1 METSFPGADARPL
14 IRLALDEDVRTGDV
28 TCRFV
33 LPPGHRS
40 RARVVAKED
49 GILAGLPLLPLL
61 LEELDQVDPRSGA
74 PEVRWTARR
83 ADGDRF
89 AAGDVLLELE
99 GPTQALLELE
109 RTLLNFLQH
118 LCGVARS
125 ARQYQDA
132 AGPSCRVL
140 DTRKTTPGQR
150 SLEKWAIVQGGGSN
164 HRMGLWDAVLIKE
177 NHAAAAGGVRTA
189 ALRAL
194 ERIPA
199 GMPVIAEVR
208 SLDELESVCDLPLQR
223 VLLDNFRPEGIA
235 QARRM
240 RDGRGSTFALEASGG
255 ITLDTLPAY
264 AAAGAEFVSVGALTH
279 TVRPVDLSLLL
290 EGT

>member
-1 METSFPGADARPL
+1 MEHTFPGADARPL
-14 IRLALDEDVRTGDV
+14 IRLALHEDVRSGDV
-28 TCRFV
+28 TCLFV
-33 LPPGHRS
+33 LPEGHGS
-40 RARVVAKED
+40 RARVVAKEE

-61 LEELDQVDPRSGA
+61 LEELDAVDPQAGA
-74 PEVRWTARR
+74 SRVTWSSRF
-83 ADGDRF
+83 ADGTPFSR
-89 AAGDVLLELE
+89 GDVLVELE
-99 GPTQALLELE
+99 GPTRALLEVE
-109 RTLLNFLQH
+109 RALLNFLQH

-125 ARQYQDA
+125 AHEYQVA
-132 AGPSCRVL
+132 AGPDCRVL

-150 SLEKWAIVQGGGSN
+150 ALEKWAIAQGGGSN

-177 NHAAAAGGVRTA
+177 NHAAAAGGVRPA
-189 ALRAL
+189 VELALTRRP
-194 ERIPA
+194 E

-208 SLDELESVCDLPLQR
+208 SLQELESLLDLPLDR

-235 QARRM
+235 QARRI
-240 RDGRGSTFALEASGG
+240 RDQAQATFRLEASGG